1 LDDIQINLKRRKK
14 QAQKAEKEEYG
25 IILRRKKKYR
35 HRIFP
40 QKGKK
45 PKETEDYKIV

>member
-1 LDDIQINLKRRKK
+1 MSKKKKRIS
-14 QAQKAEKEEYG
+14 EETETEEYG
-25 IILRRKKKYR
+25 IVLKKRKKYR

-45 PKETEDYKIV
+45 PRETDDYKVV